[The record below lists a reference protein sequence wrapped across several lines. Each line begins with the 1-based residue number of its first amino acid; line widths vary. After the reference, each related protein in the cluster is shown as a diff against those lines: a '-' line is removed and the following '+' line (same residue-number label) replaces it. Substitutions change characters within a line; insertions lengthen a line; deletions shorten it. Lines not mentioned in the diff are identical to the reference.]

1 MNLKYILLLPILE
14 IILFVLFG
22 DYFGFFPVLSS
33 IFLTGIFGLYL
44 LRSGID
50 PKEIKEIASN
60 PRDWIYKK
68 IAGLLLIIPG
78 FATDLIGIIILFRSL
93 RHLVWGFIPEKAET
107 YFYKNSKEADKE
119 EVIEGDYKD
128 LDEK

>member
-1 MNLKYILLLPILE
+1 MNLKYIFLLPIVE

-22 DYFGFFPVLSS
+22 DYFGFFPVLST
-33 IFLTGIFGLYL
+33 ILLTGIFGLYL

-50 PKEIKEIASN
+50 PKEIREMTSN
-60 PRDWIYKK
+60 PKDWIYKK
-68 IAGLLLIIPG
+68 MSGLFLIIPG
-78 FATDLIGIIILFRSL
+78 FATDFIGIILLFRSL

-107 YFYKNSKEADKE
+107 YFYKNSRESNRE
-119 EVIEGDYKD
+119 EITEVDYKD

>member
-1 MNLKYILLLPILE
+1 MNLKYILLLPVLE

-22 DYFGFFPVLSS
+22 DYFGFFPVLFS
-33 IFLTGIFGLYL
+33 IFFTGICGLYL
-44 LRSGID
+44 LRAGID
-50 PKEIKEIASN
+50 PQEIKEITSN
-60 PRDWIYKK
+60 PKDWIYKK

-107 YFYKNSKEADKE
+107 YFYKKSKEPDKDE
-119 EVIEGDYKD
+119 IIEADYKD